1 MVGASTQTTSAATWT
16 RWYSLKRPGGQQNTV
31 GSLETATGC
40 VRNTIKD
47 GCDCFD
53 SDGASQSAATSPP
66 SQSAPPAARGFAN
79 QKVTLLPHDHVT
91 AFIVMFIPL
100 VIDGVS
106 VVALPLVPLVTLTP
120 LATPA
125 TLVIF
130 TACIHWPWFRSWWST
145 CMRSEAQRAACPPV
159 VRRSKLGI

>member
-1 MVGASTQTTSAATWT
+1 M
-16 RWYSLKRPGGQQNTV
+16 
-31 GSLETATGC
+31 GSLATATGC
-40 VRNTIKD
+40 VRNTIKE
-47 GCDCFD
+47 GFDCFD
-53 SDGASQSAATSPP
+53 SDGTSQSAATSPP

-79 QKVTLLPHDHVT
+79 QKVTLVPHDHVT
-91 AFIVMFIPL
+91 AFIVAFIPL
-100 VIDGVS
+100 VIDDVS

-145 CMRSEAQRAACPPV
+145 CMRSAAHGVPACCATLKAWNLKV
-159 VRRSKLGI
+159 DAASHEVSYALLEQAASYHSCL